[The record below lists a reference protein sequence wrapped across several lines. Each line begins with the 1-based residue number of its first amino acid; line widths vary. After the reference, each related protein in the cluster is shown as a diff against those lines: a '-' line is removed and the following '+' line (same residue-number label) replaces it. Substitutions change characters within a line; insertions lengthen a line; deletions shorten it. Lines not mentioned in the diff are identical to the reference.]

1 MSIRITRLAA
11 LVAAM
16 LFATG
21 ASSQATYNLSTT
33 VSNFSFNGVS
43 VTLASL
49 SAGSMITVGGNT
61 ITLANGGYQYT
72 DSASGQTVYLGN
84 DNETG
89 GTGILTTQEQVF
101 VNVPTTASGYFNFT
115 TNILVNGGSGFTET
129 LSNNIISGA
138 PGYALTGTS
147 VVGPSSAVVSP
158 TSVQIPGFLITNIQ
172 ALANSGTTNST
183 TNNPAVS
190 ATFLATVPPVP
201 EPASV
206 VMLGLGLISV
216 GGVAFRRR
224 MAK

>member
-21 ASSQATYNLSTT
+21 ASSQATYTLSTS
-33 VSNFSFNGVS
+33 VSNFTFNGAS
-43 VTLASL
+43 VALTSLA
-49 SAGSMITVGGNT
+49 AGSMITVGSST

-84 DNETG
+84 DSEV
-89 GTGILTTQEQVF
+89 GTLGVLTTQEQIF
-101 VNVPTTASGYFNFT
+101 VNVPTTASGFFNFT
-115 TNILVNGGSGFTET
+115 TNILVNGGAAFTET
-129 LSNNIISGA
+129 LGNNPIS
-138 PGYALTGTS
+138 PFPQGYVLTGTS
-147 VVGPSSAVVSP
+147 IVGTTATVSPSSV
-158 TSVQIPGFLITNIQ
+158 TIPGFLITNIQ

-190 ATFLATVPPVP
+190 ATFLATIPPVP